1 LLRLSLCSD
10 LSRALASL
18 FLLHDSQVGGIIG
31 IVVGC
36 LVGVGLV
43 AVGLVYAVR
52 RRRQQRAAVE
62 FQDFHRAHHSM
73 ELRQEPPPPADPQ
86 A

>member
-1 LLRLSLCSD
+1 VPLPNLL
-10 LSRALASL
+10 
-18 FLLHDSQVGGIIG
+18 LLPRSQVGGILG

-43 AVGLVYAVR
+43 AAGLVYAVR
-52 RRRQQRAAVE
+52 RRRQQRTAVE
-62 FQDFHRAHHSM
+62 FQDFHRAHHSR
-73 ELRQEPPPPADPQ
+73 ELSQEPPPPADPQ